1 PPPGIVVEPATAAD
15 DTWKETMVTGFL
27 HPDPSEGP
35 RPHESFARET
45 IERVFDDVARI
56 AGFRQYAARIDERVA
71 VAAALRVSG
80 DVSRNVSGD
89 VALLCGAT
97 TLPAFRR
104 RGVQTALLHA
114 RLRDAAAAGCTV
126 AAVTT
131 QPGSRSQA
139 NAQRQGFAVLYTR
152 AILSRPPG

>member
-1 PPPGIVVEPATAAD
+1 
-15 DTWKETMVTGFL
+15 
-27 HPDPSEGP
+27 
-35 RPHESFARET
+35 HESFARET

-56 AGFRQYAARIDERVA
+56 AGFRQYAARIDGRVA
-71 VAAALRVSG
+71 GAASLRVSG
-80 DVSRNVSGD
+80 DVSGNVSGNVSGD

-152 AILSRPPG
+152 AILSRPPGPGGR